1 MNKVRLGDYVRIK
14 TGKLDANVSSPDG
27 DYPFFTCA
35 VDPLRINTYSYDCE
49 CVLVA
54 GNGDLNVKYYNGKF
68 DAYQRTYIIESIDKM
83 CLCVPYLYRF
93 LDNYIDTLRNQS
105 IGGVIKYIKLGNL
118 TEAPIE
124 IPALETQTKTVN
136 VLSFLDGLIE
146 KANQQKEKMDEL
158 IKSRFVE
165 MFGNIELNNNNYPVY
180 LLNDLCNISS
190 SKRIYQSEQS
200 KSGVPFLRISDLVKL
215 IETDI
220 FDNDLF
226 IPIETFEEL
235 QENDLVP
242 TEGDILV
249 TSRGTIGKCY
259 IMKKSDRFYFQD
271 GMISWLYS
279 FDKRI
284 TPLFLSLLFDSRYI
298 KRQIDN
304 LQSGSTVAYLSIAML
319 KKLHVVV
326 PPIDLQNQ
334 FGDFVTRVEKQKAVV
349 QQSIDKLETL
359 KKSLMQEYFGL

>member
-1 MNKVRLGDYVRIK
+1 MNKFFSDVLTIVNGKNQRAVENPNGKYPIYGSGGIMGYADNYLCDAETVIIGRKGSINKPLFVEEPFWNVDTAFGLVANK
-14 TGKLDANVSSPDG
+14 TVLLPKYLFYFCVNYDFEKLNKTVTIPSLTKSDLLKIEIDIPSIIFQQSVVEKLDRVGS
-27 DYPFFTCA
+27 CIE
-35 VDPLRINTYSYDCE
+35 L
-49 CVLVA
+49 LKMQLQK
-54 GNGDLNVKYYNGKF
+54 LN
-68 DAYQRTYIIESIDKM
+68 
-83 CLCVPYLYRF
+83 
-93 LDNYIDTLRNQS
+93 
-105 IGGVIKYIKLGNL
+105 
-118 TEAPIE
+118 
-124 IPALETQTKTVN
+124 
-136 VLSFLDGLIE
+136 
-146 KANQQKEKMDEL
+146 EL

-200 KSGVPFLRISDLVKL
+200 KSGVPFLRVSDLVKL

-298 KRQIDN
+298 KRQVDN

-359 KKSLMQEYFGL
+359 KKSLMQEYFG